1 MGQPEEQTRTAAAE
15 ADRLL
20 PEADRV
26 AETSGQTSPAADSH
40 QAHDTHDQQVEAVGD
55 C

>member
-1 MGQPEEQTRTAAAE
+1 MGQPEEQKRTTAAE
-15 ADRLL
+15 ADCLL
-20 PEADRV
+20 PEADRM
-26 AETSGQTSPAADSH
+26 AERSGQTSPAVDSH